1 MSERKSSASQQNS
14 GRNEG
19 EGNRTAAR
27 QFNKQAREFARS
39 GKVDAAAEEAKD
51 ALQGPEREE
60 LQEAEAKGQARA
72 REQDPAVRR
81 DYTKPEK

>member
-1 MSERKSSASQQNS
+1 MSERKSSASGRNS

-27 QFNKQAREFARS
+27 KFNKESREFAQS
-39 GKVDAAAEEAKD
+39 GKVDAAAEEAKE
-51 ALQGPEREE
+51 AVQGPEREE
-60 LQEAEAKGQARA
+60 LKEAEAKGRARA

-81 DYTKPEK
+81 DYFKPEK

>member
-1 MSERKSSASQQNS
+1 MSEPKSNATQRSTGQ
-14 GRNEG
+14 NEG

-27 QFNKQAREFARS
+27 KFNKQAREFAKS
-39 GKVDAAAEEAKD
+39 GKVDAAAEKAKE

-60 LQEAEAKGQARA
+60 LKEAEAKGREQA
-72 REQDPAVRR
+72 REQDPAVVR